1 MKIYT
6 EPRNTLTD
14 EFKNAKIKDLE
25 HAVKDRDFC
34 INELIWIIKD
44 IAFIVADN
52 YNDSGFKDDTAEEM
66 AERIWEKCEN
76 VGDKLVR
83 KLKEHHQEE
92 FLMNQIHVQKSK
104 RNEDENDPIF

>member
-1 MKIYT
+1 MKIYN
-6 EPRNTLTD
+6 EPGNTLND

-52 YNDSGFKDDTAEEM
+52 YDDDVFKIDTAEAM

-92 FLMNQIHVQKSK
+92 FLLNRMQNKKEI
-104 RNEDENDPIF
+104 NEVEND

>member
-1 MKIYT
+1 MKIYK
-6 EPRNTLTD
+6 EPSNILTD

-25 HAVKDRDFC
+25 RDVKDRDFC
-34 INELIWIIKD
+34 INELIWIIQD

-52 YNDSGFKDDTAEEM
+52 YNDDVFDIDTAESM

-76 VGDKLVR
+76 IGDKLVR

-92 FLMNQIHVQKSK
+92 LLLNQMNAQKSK
-104 RNEDENDPIF
+104 RNEVEND

>member
-1 MKIYT
+1 MKIYKDSN
-6 EPRNTLTD
+6 NTLTD

-52 YNDSGFKDDTAEEM
+52 YTDDGVFKIDIAEAM

-76 VGDKLVR
+76 VGDKLVK

-92 FLMNQIHVQKSK
+92 FLLNRMRAQESE
-104 RNEDENDPIF
+104 RNEAEND

>member
-1 MKIYT
+1 MKIYK

-52 YNDSGFKDDTAEEM
+52 YTNDGVFNIDTAEAM
-66 AERIWEKCEN
+66 AEHIWEKCEN
-76 VGDKLVR
+76 IGDKLVE

-92 FLMNQIHVQKSK
+92 LLLNRMQS
-104 RNEDENDPIF
+104 

>member
-1 MKIYT
+1 MKIYN
-6 EPRNTLTD
+6 EPGNTLND

-25 HAVKDRDFC
+25 RDIKDRDFC

-52 YNDSGFKDDTAEEM
+52 YTNDGVFKIDTAEAM

-76 VGDKLVR
+76 IGDKLVI

-92 FLMNQIHVQKSK
+92 FLLNQMPAQERRS
-104 RNEDENDPIF
+104 

>member
-1 MKIYT
+1 MKIYKDSN
-6 EPRNTLTD
+6 NTLTD

-52 YNDSGFKDDTAEEM
+52 YTDDGVFKIDTAEAM
-66 AERIWEKCEN
+66 AERIWEKSEN
-76 VGDKLVR
+76 VGDKLVK

-92 FLMNQIHVQKSK
+92 FLLNRMRAQESE
-104 RNEDENDPIF
+104 RNEVEND

>member
-1 MKIYT
+1 MKIYK
-6 EPRNTLTD
+6 EPGNTLTD

-25 HAVKDRDFC
+25 HDVKDRDFC

-52 YNDSGFKDDTAEEM
+52 YTDDGFNIDTAEAM
-66 AERIWEKCEN
+66 AERIWERCEN
-76 VGDKLVR
+76 IGDKLVK

-92 FLMNQIHVQKSK
+92 FLLNQMPAQERRS
-104 RNEDENDPIF
+104 

>member
-1 MKIYT
+1 MKIYND
-6 EPRNTLTD
+6 PGNTLTD

-52 YNDSGFKDDTAEEM
+52 YTNDGVFKIDTAEAM
-66 AERIWEKCEN
+66 AECIWEKCEN
-76 VGDKLVR
+76 IGDKLVK
-83 KLKEHHQEE
+83 KLKDHHQEE
-92 FLMNQIHVQKSK
+92 FLLNQMPAQERLS
-104 RNEDENDPIF
+104 

>member
-1 MKIYT
+1 MKIY
-6 EPRNTLTD
+6 NDSGNSLTD

-25 HAVKDRDFC
+25 RDIKDRDFC

-52 YNDSGFKDDTAEEM
+52 YNDGVFNIDNAEDM

-76 VGDKLVR
+76 IGDKLVV

-92 FLMNQIHVQKSK
+92 FLLNQMPAQERRS
-104 RNEDENDPIF
+104 

>member
-1 MKIYT
+1 MKIYR
-6 EPRNTLTD
+6 EPNNTLND

-25 HAVKDRDFC
+25 HDVKDRDFC

-52 YNDSGFKDDTAEEM
+52 YDDGVFKIDTAEAM

-76 VGDKLVR
+76 VGDKLVK

-92 FLMNQIHVQKSK
+92 FLLNQIHAQKSK
-104 RNEDENDPIF
+104 RNEAEND

>member
-1 MKIYT
+1 MKIYN
-6 EPRNTLTD
+6 EPGNTLND

-25 HAVKDRDFC
+25 RAVKDRDFC

-52 YNDSGFKDDTAEEM
+52 YSNDGVFNIDTAENM

-76 VGDKLVR
+76 VGDKLVK

-92 FLMNQIHVQKSK
+92 FLLKQIHAQESE
-104 RNEDENDPIF
+104 RNEVKND

>member
-1 MKIYT
+1 MNK
-6 EPRNTLTD
+6 EHCNSLTD

-25 HAVKDRDFC
+25 RAVKDRDFC

-52 YNDSGFKDDTAEEM
+52 YDDDCFKYDTAEEM

-76 VGDKLVR
+76 IGDKLVK
-83 KLKEHHQEE
+83 KLKEHHQKE
-92 FLMNQIHVQKSK
+92 FLLNKMHAQKSE
-104 RNEDENDPIF
+104 RNEDEND